1 MDGQK
6 HSLDHDGVGSLSAH
20 CGTAHRAILPRR
32 SSALTADLAHAHRER
47 QSEHSTAAHRLH
59 ALASELQAE
68 QQARAGLQ
76 QVYWY

>member
-1 MDGQK
+1 
-6 HSLDHDGVGSLSAH
+6 
-20 CGTAHRAILPRR
+20 
-32 SSALTADLAHAHRER
+32 LAHAHRER
-47 QSEHSTAAHRLH
+47 QSEHSTAAQRLH